1 MEPLPSHSSSDL
13 IMPSSSAMQVA
24 GSRPSKTDQIWAEPL
39 DTPGYIPRHLK
50 RTATAQFPILEV
62 IQRILYRLTPHG
74 GDLEK
79 LLALIGLYQ
88 AIRPAYRH
96 LKQFCIW
103 TFTVQVTIPEN
114 DPVAKEVLAWMG
126 SEVLLKSHTRNAM
139 LVTGGLQDA
148 NDDFHRRMVS
158 ESLYFPSDCKACPIY
173 VAALDNS
180 RQNQATVLQAS

>member
-1 MEPLPSHSSSDL
+1 
-13 IMPSSSAMQVA
+13 MPSSSAMQVA

-103 TFTVQVTIPEN
+103 AFTVQVTIPEN

-158 ESLYFPSDCKACPIY
+158 ESPYFPSDCRACPIY
-173 VAALDNS
+173 VGALDNS